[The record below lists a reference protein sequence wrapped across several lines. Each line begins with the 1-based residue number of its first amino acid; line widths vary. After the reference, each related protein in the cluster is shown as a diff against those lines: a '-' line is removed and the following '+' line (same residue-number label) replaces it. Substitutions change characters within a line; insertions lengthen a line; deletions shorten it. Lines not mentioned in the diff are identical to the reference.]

1 MSCNILIVFS
11 HLRLVVVLRVGLVEA
26 VHARLQGLALLRRH
40 PVAGGPHHGDLPLD
54 DPQPLRVQLALP
66 LVVRLLHLA
75 ERVED
80 HLRPG
85 HPVGRLV
92 GPPVQR
98 DGPVALDGVRRHVQ
112 HVADPP
118 DAVEID
124 PRPLQGGE
132 DLVKVGDAALVER
145 LPAPLLHLRDLGLV
159 LQNGL
164 PEAVEGLPL
173 RDDIEG
179 GEAVGHGAQNR
190 VRGGSVG
197 GDLRQPAG
205 SRITAMHEIDVG
217 AFTYNMTLCCE
228 FFLLES
234 LAGVVPTRMDAEV
247 CFDRHLVRLP
257 GRAKNM
263 TRV

>member
-1 MSCNILIVFS
+1 MSCNCFIAFS
-11 HLRLVVVLRVGLVEA
+11 RLRLVVILRVGLVEA
-26 VHARLQGLALLRRH
+26 VHARLQGLPLLRRH
-40 PVAGGPHHGDLPLD
+40 PVASGPHHGDLALD

-118 DAVEID
+118 HAVEVA

-132 DLVKVGDAALVER
+132 DLVKIGDATLIER
-145 LPAPLLHLRDLGLV
+145 LPAPLLHLRNLGLV

-173 RDDIEG
+173 CDDIEG

-190 VRGGSVG
+190 VRGGCVG
-197 GDLRQPAG
+197 GYLRQP
-205 SRITAMHEIDVG
+205 
-217 AFTYNMTLCCE
+217 
-228 FFLLES
+228 
-234 LAGVVPTRMDAEV
+234 TRKKVTE
-247 CFDRHLVRLP
+247 
-257 GRAKNM
+257 
-263 TRV
+263 